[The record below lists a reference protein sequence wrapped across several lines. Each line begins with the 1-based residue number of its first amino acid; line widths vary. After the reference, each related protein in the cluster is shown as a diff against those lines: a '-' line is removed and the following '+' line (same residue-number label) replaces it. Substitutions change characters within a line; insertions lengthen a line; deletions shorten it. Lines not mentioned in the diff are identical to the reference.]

1 MFDPWTLIVGFIIG
15 VVTCSLAFGW
25 SEYRHRE
32 KMRRKVIDLEDEL
45 SQSARREALH
55 RADAAQLRKVIA
67 KATSAGVIQTEGR
80 LGPLSSAKPKSKPKP
95 VAVLPVGHQSTR
107 RESVTHRTDPVSD
120 NTLTAILA
128 GGLLVSPSE
137 PARSEP
143 VPTPEPAPS
152 YTTGGGDSGGGF
164 STGGSSPGSDFS
176 TGGSI

>member
-1 MFDPWTLIVGFIIG
+1 MFDLWTLIVGFIVG
-15 VVTCSLAFGW
+15 AVACSLAFGW

-32 KMRRKVIDLEDEL
+32 KMRRKVFDLEDEL

-80 LGPLSSAKPKSKPKP
+80 LGSPTPAKSKPKP

-137 PARSEP
+137 PARSKP